1 MPGES
6 ARQSAPLPHAPPGL
20 RPPVVDHVDRARL
33 LSIGDVVIRLE
44 TLRALNAEVET
55 AGVVAV
61 GDAVI
66 LGD

>member
-1 MPGES
+1 M
-6 ARQSAPLPHAPPGL
+6 
-20 RPPVVDHVDRARL
+20 DHVDRARL

-44 TLRALNAEVET
+44 TLLALNAEVET